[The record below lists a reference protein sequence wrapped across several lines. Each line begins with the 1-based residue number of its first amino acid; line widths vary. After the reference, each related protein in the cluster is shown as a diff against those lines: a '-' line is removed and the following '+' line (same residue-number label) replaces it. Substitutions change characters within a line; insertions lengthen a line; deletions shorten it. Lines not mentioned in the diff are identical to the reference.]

1 MKKIVVYDFDK
12 TIYGGETSTDFMRF
26 FLKRN
31 KKYIKRLPYIIKS
44 LFYYNKNLKRSKE
57 IFFKILDNID
67 MELLKNEIREFWKQ
81 NNKKIFSWISDEI
94 KVNKLESDELILIS
108 ATPSI
113 FLEEI
118 SKELGFDKLI
128 ATEFVKQKDNFISK
142 IEGSNCKGV
151 EKVYRLQEYL
161 ENFEIIKFYSDSM
174 SDKPLF
180 DLAKE
185 KYFIKKGIKEVLE
198 Y

>member
-31 KKYIKRLPYIIKS
+31 KKYIKRLPYVIKS

-128 ATEFVKQKDNFISK
+128 ATEFVKQKDKFISK

>member
-1 MKKIVVYDFDK
+1 M
-12 TIYGGETSTDFMRF
+12 
-26 FLKRN
+26 
-31 KKYIKRLPYIIKS
+31 
-44 LFYYNKNLKRSKE
+44 
-57 IFFKILDNID
+57 
-67 MELLKNEIREFWKQ
+67 
-81 NNKKIFSWISDEI
+81 
-94 KVNKLESDELILIS
+94 ILIS

>member
-31 KKYIKRLPYIIKS
+31 KKYIKRLPYVIKS

-57 IFFKILDNID
+57 IFFKILDDID